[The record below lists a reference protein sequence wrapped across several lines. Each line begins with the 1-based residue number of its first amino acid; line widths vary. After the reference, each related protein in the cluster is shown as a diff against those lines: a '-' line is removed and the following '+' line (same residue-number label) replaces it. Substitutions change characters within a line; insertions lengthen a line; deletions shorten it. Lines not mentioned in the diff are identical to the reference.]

1 MEPCWL
7 EGEGHQEE
15 EEMEEDWLAPVD
27 GGEAQDQHHAQGSG
41 PSTESFSSPGTS
53 VPSEKAANAN
63 VSTFAEGTG
72 IMTRMELNTFKAGM
86 EGLDKEKINKIIME
100 ASKGSRFYENEM
112 RKEKQMAQ
120 RISAM
125 MDRLASITPQQ
136 KKEAQLQVDKMV
148 EDLVE
153 GRDLSRTI
161 VHLDMDAFYAAVEMR
176 DNPALRDK
184 PMAVGGIGMLS
195 TSNYLARKYGVR
207 AAMPG
212 FIGKK
217 LCPELVIVP
226 TNFDKYRTVSRQV
239 RDVLRQ
245 YDPNFAPMSLD
256 EAYMDLTDYLE
267 LRKSLPEEMRT
278 FYAHI
283 EGCVSKR
290 NGTMENQ
297 NKDSIS
303 EETQT
308 DVRAPELSISSTANN
323 DNEDRSLERSKVMQY
338 HDSNASAN
346 SFGTEEMPETCQQS
360 ADDVKEKEE
369 PVSVTEDCESHCETV
384 GCKRVVFGCDAV
396 EVVREIRF
404 RIEQR
409 TRLTAS
415 AGIAA
420 NMMLA
425 KVCSDQNKPNGQF
438 CIPSDRGAIMDFIKV
453 LPVRKVCGI
462 GKVMAQQ
469 LNALGITTC
478 THLYEQRAVLSL
490 LFSPVSSSHLLRVAL
505 GLGATRIERE
515 SERKSMS
522 VEWTFSEL
530 SKPSDLYRKCWEL
543 CEALAKNLQDEGLKG
558 RTVTIKL
565 KTVNFDVKQ
574 RGQTVPRAVSA
585 MNEIYDVAEELLKM
599 EIQQCQPQP
608 LRLRLMGVRL
618 SNFLKG
624 NQQDQKQGS
633 ITSFLKPKQD
643 VHVNSSDL
651 QGQKQVKGTLSGGG
665 TAVPYDPPLPSLAA
679 ANNTDQS
686 EKPKEVDEDHRK
698 LYDLP
703 ECSEENT
710 NRNLEHLS
718 KPNGNT
724 PEQDIVE
731 RGDPL
736 AGGSSTAAAYIC
748 PVCNQ
753 PQQHNLRLFNEH
765 VDMCLVKSSKEDE
778 EEESARSENMFTG
791 NKHAMEEHV
800 QETASAQITDTDV
813 GSVECPVC
821 GQLQSGEL
829 LTFNQH
835 VDMCLSRGAIKDIIK
850 EQGCSNVEVQKPLC
864 STDSTK
870 KTAKRSAIQTG
881 SSAKRR
887 KQEKSSTK
895 TATLDRFF
903 V

>member
-1 MEPCWL
+1 MESCWQDL
-7 EGEGHQEE
+7 EGEGQEE
-15 EEMEEDWLAPVD
+15 EEEETEEDWLAPVD
-27 GGEAQDQHHAQGSG
+27 GREAQEHHHTQGSE

-53 VPSEKAANAN
+53 VTSERASSAGT
-63 VSTFAEGTG
+63 SAEGTA

-136 KKEAQLQVDKMV
+136 QKEAQLQVDKMV

-217 LCPELVIVP
+217 LCPDLIIVP
-226 TNFDKYRTVSRQV
+226 TNFDKYRAVSRQV
-239 RDVLRQ
+239 RDVLGQ

-256 EAYMDLTDYLE
+256 DAYMDLTDYLK
-267 LRKSLPEEMRT
+267 LRESLPEEMRT
-278 FYAHI
+278 FYAHV

-290 NGTMENQ
+290 DSQTENQ
-297 NKDSIS
+297 NKDDMLGKTQAD
-303 EETQT
+303 EKMPETS
-308 DVRAPELSISSTANN
+308 VSCTANN
-323 DNEDRSLERSKVMQY
+323 DEVSPEKSKVTQC
-338 HDSNASAN
+338 HDGNASTQ
-346 SFGTEEMPETCQQS
+346 SCGSEEIQEVYKQSTE
-360 ADDVKEKEE
+360 DVKEMEE
-369 PVSVTEDCESHCETV
+369 PLSVREDCKRHCETV
-384 GCKRVVFGCDAV
+384 GCKKVVFGCDAE

-415 AGIAA
+415 AGIAP

-438 CIPSDRGAIMDFIKV
+438 CIPSDRHAIMDFIRN

-522 VEWTFSEL
+522 VERTFSEL

-543 CEALAKNLQDEGLKG
+543 CEALAKDLQDEGLKG
-558 RTVTIKL
+558 RTITIKL

-574 RGQTVPRAVSA
+574 RGQTVPRAVSS
-585 MNEIYDVAEELLKM
+585 MKEIYDVAEELLKM

-624 NQQDQKQGS
+624 NQQQDQKQGS
-633 ITSFLKPKQD
+633 ITSFLIKPRQD
-643 VHVNSSDL
+643 VHVNNSDL
-651 QGQKQVKGTLSGGG
+651 QGQKQVKGSSGG
-665 TAVPYDPPLPSLAA
+665 TADPPLPSLDP
-679 ANNTDQS
+679 DQ
-686 EKPKEVDEDHRK
+686 EKKPGEADDHK

-703 ECSEENT
+703 DRSEEGTDRSLEQLLPSTGIFSERYAEQDCSEQG
-710 NRNLEHLS
+710 R
-718 KPNGNT
+718 
-724 PEQDIVE
+724 
-731 RGDPL
+731 PL
-736 AGGSSTAAAYIC
+736 AGRSSTEVAYTC
-748 PVCNQ
+748 PVCNK
-753 PQQHNLRLFNEH
+753 PQQQNLRLFNEH
-765 VDMCLVKSSKEDE
+765 VDMCLAGGGSLVEAE
-778 EEESARSENMFTG
+778 EEMSPMSENRVEG
-791 NKHAMEEHV
+791 NKQEMGEHDL
-800 QETASAQITDTDV
+800 ETTSAQMTDTGV

-821 GQLQSGEL
+821 GQLQPGEL

-835 VDMCLSRGAIKDIIK
+835 VDMCLNRGAIKDIIK
-850 EQGCSNVEVQKPLC
+850 EQGCSNIDVQKPSC
-864 STDSTK
+864 STISTNK
-870 KTAKRSAIQTG
+870 AAKRSASHTG

-887 KQEKSSTK
+887 KQEKTATK

>member
-7 EGEGHQEE
+7 EGEGQQEE

-27 GGEAQDQHHAQGSG
+27 GGEAQDQHHAQGSE
-41 PSTESFSSPGTS
+41 PSTVESFSSPGTS

-63 VSTFAEGTG
+63 ISTSAEGTG

-125 MDRLASITPQQ
+125 MDSLASITPQQ

-153 GRDLSRTI
+153 GRDLSHSI

-217 LCPELVIVP
+217 LCPDLVIVP

-303 EETQT
+303 EETQA
-308 DVRAPELSISSTANN
+308 DVRAPEPSSSTANN
-323 DNEDRSLERSKVMQY
+323 DNEDSSLERSKVAQN

-346 SFGTEEMPETCQQS
+346 SFGTEEVPETCQQS

-369 PVSVTEDCESHCETV
+369 PVSVTEDCESHCENV
-384 GCKRVVFGCDAV
+384 GCKRVVFGCDAE

-438 CIPSDRGAIMDFIKV
+438 CIPSDRDAIMDFIKV

-543 CEALAKNLQDEGLKG
+543 CEALAKNLQDEGLK
-558 RTVTIKL
+558 R
-565 KTVNFDVKQ
+565 
-574 RGQTVPRAVSA
+574 
-585 MNEIYDVAEELLKM
+585 
-599 EIQQCQPQP
+599 
-608 LRLRLMGVRL
+608 
-618 SNFLKG
+618 
-624 NQQDQKQGS
+624 
-633 ITSFLKPKQD
+633 KQD

-665 TAVPYDPPLPSLAA
+665 TAASYDPPLPSLAA
-679 ANNTDQS
+679 ANNTDQV
-686 EKPKEVDEDHRK
+686 EKPKEVDEHHRK
-698 LYDLP
+698 LYNLP

-718 KPNGNT
+718 KTNGNT

-731 RGDPL
+731 KDDPL
-736 AGGSSTAAAYIC
+736 AGRSSTAAAYTC

-765 VDMCLVKSSKEDE
+765 VDMCLVRSSKEDE
-778 EEESARSENMFTG
+778 EEESAKSENMFTG

-800 QETASAQITDTDV
+800 QETASAQMTDTDV

-835 VDMCLSRGAIKDIIK
+835 VDMCLSRGTIKDIIK
-850 EQGCSNVEVQKPLC
+850 EQGCSNVEVHKPLC
-864 STDSTK
+864 STNSTK
-870 KTAKRSAIQTG
+870 KTAKRSATQTG

>member
-1 MEPCWL
+1 MESFWL
-7 EGEGHQEE
+7 EGEGQEE
-15 EEMEEDWLAPVD
+15 EEEDMEEDWSAPVD
-27 GGEAQDQHHAQGSG
+27 GREAQDQHHSPALAR
-41 PSTESFSSPGTS
+41 STVSFSSPGPS
-53 VPSEKAANAN
+53 VASDPPSSA
-63 VSTFAEGTG
+63 SSSSAEGTG

-100 ASKGSRFYENEM
+100 ASKGSRFYENEL
-112 RKEKQMAQ
+112 RKEKQMAG

-136 KKEAQLQVDKMV
+136 QQEAQIQMDKMA

-217 LCPELVIVP
+217 LCPDLVIVP
-226 TNFDKYRTVSRQV
+226 TNFDKYRTVSSQV

-245 YDPNFAPMSLD
+245 YDPYFAPMSLD
-256 EAYMDLTDYLE
+256 EAYMDLTEYLE
-267 LRKSLPEEMRT
+267 LRKSSPEEERT
-278 FYAHI
+278 FYAHT
-283 EGCVSKR
+283 EECFTSK
-290 NGTMENQ
+290 ENAAADNQ
-297 NKDSIS
+297 KKEDMLG
-303 EETQT
+303 ETQAS
-308 DVRAPELSISSTANN
+308 VKGPELSVNSTANT
-323 DNEDRSLERSKVMQY
+323 EDGSLEKSKVTPC
-338 HDSNASAN
+338 HDDNVSSPCCR
-346 SFGTEEMPETCQQS
+346 TEEMPETYEQI
-360 ADDVKEKEE
+360 AKDVKEKEKPE
-369 PVSVTEDCESHCETV
+369 GHDCETV
-384 GCKRVVFGCDAV
+384 GCEKVVFGCDAE

-404 RIEQR
+404 RIQQR

-438 CIPSDRGAIMDFIKV
+438 YIPSDCEAIMDFIKD

-490 LFSPVSSSHLLRVAL
+490 LFSPLSSSHLLRVAL

-522 VEWTFSEL
+522 VERTFSEL
-530 SKPSDLYRKCWEL
+530 SKPSELYRKCWEL
-543 CEALAKNLQDEGLKG
+543 CEALAKDLQDEGLKG

-565 KTVNFDVKQ
+565 KTVNFEVKQ
-574 RGQTVPRAVSA
+574 RGQTVPRAVSS

-643 VHVNSSDL
+643 VHVSSDL
-651 QGQKQVKGTLSGGG
+651 QGQKQVTGILSGGG
-665 TAVPYDPPLPSLAA
+665 TAVPYVPPLPSLAA
-679 ANNTDQS
+679 AINTDQKQAKELPQKPHDLTQSSEQNTGRSLERLFPATEIFSDTEGQDCS
-686 EKPKEVDEDHRK
+686 EKEDH
-698 LYDLP
+698 
-703 ECSEENT
+703 
-710 NRNLEHLS
+710 
-718 KPNGNT
+718 
-724 PEQDIVE
+724 
-731 RGDPL
+731 L
-736 AGGSSTAAAYIC
+736 AGRSRTAVAYTC
-748 PVCNQ
+748 PVCNE
-753 PQQHNLRLFNEH
+753 PQQDNLRLFNEH
-765 VDMCLVKSSKEDE
+765 VDMCLIRKGSGNESKEG
-778 EEESARSENMFTG
+778 ESARSENMVAG
-791 NKHAMEEHV
+791 NKEEMEE
-800 QETASAQITDTDV
+800 QDLGTTSAKLTDTGV

-829 LTFNQH
+829 LSFNQH
-835 VDMCLSRGAIKDIIK
+835 VDMCLSRGTIKDIIK
-850 EQGCSNVEVQKPLC
+850 EQGCSKTEDQKPPC
-864 STDSTK
+864 STISTNK
-870 KTAKRSAIQTG
+870 AAKRSATQTG

-887 KQEKSSTK
+887 KQEKPPTK
-895 TATLDRFF
+895 TTTLDRFF
-903 V
+903 L

>member
-1 MEPCWL
+1 
-7 EGEGHQEE
+7 
-15 EEMEEDWLAPVD
+15 
-27 GGEAQDQHHAQGSG
+27 
-41 PSTESFSSPGTS
+41 
-53 VPSEKAANAN
+53 
-63 VSTFAEGTG
+63 
-72 IMTRMELNTFKAGM
+72 MTRMELNTFKAGM

-136 KKEAQLQVDKMV
+136 QKEAQLQVDKMV

-184 PMAVGGIGMLS
+184 PMAVGGIDMLS

-217 LCPELVIVP
+217 LCPDLVIVP
-226 TNFDKYRTVSRQV
+226 TNFDKYCAVSRQV
-239 RDVLRQ
+239 RDVLGQ

-256 EAYMDLTDYLE
+256 EAYMDLTDYLK
-267 LRKSLPEEMRT
+267 LRESLPEEMRT
-278 FYAHI
+278 FYAHV
-283 EGCVSKR
+283 EGCVSK
-290 NGTMENQ
+290 
-297 NKDSIS
+297 KDSS
-303 EETQT
+303 TENHDEDGMLGETQT
-308 DVRAPELSISSTANN
+308 NVKMS
-323 DNEDRSLERSKVMQY
+323 
-338 HDSNASAN
+338 
-346 SFGTEEMPETCQQS
+346 ETS
-360 ADDVKEKEE
+360 
-369 PVSVTEDCESHCETV
+369 
-384 GCKRVVFGCDAV
+384 VVFGCDAE

-415 AGIAA
+415 AGIAP

-438 CIPSDRGAIMDFIKV
+438 CIPSDRQAIMDFIRN

-469 LNALGITTC
+469 LNALGISTC

-522 VEWTFSEL
+522 VERTFSEL
-530 SKPSDLYRKCWEL
+530 SKPADLYRKCWEL
-543 CEALAKNLQDEGLKG
+543 CEALAKDLQDEGLKG
-558 RTVTIKL
+558 RTITIKL

-574 RGQTVPRAVSA
+574 RGQTVPRAVSS
-585 MNEIYDVAEELLKM
+585 MKEIYDVAEELLKM

-608 LRLRLMGVRL
+608 LRLRLMG
-618 SNFLKG
+618 
-624 NQQDQKQGS
+624 
-633 ITSFLKPKQD
+633 
-643 VHVNSSDL
+643 
-651 QGQKQVKGTLSGGG
+651 
-665 TAVPYDPPLPSLAA
+665 
-679 ANNTDQS
+679 
-686 EKPKEVDEDHRK
+686 
-698 LYDLP
+698 
-703 ECSEENT
+703 
-710 NRNLEHLS
+710 
-718 KPNGNT
+718 
-724 PEQDIVE
+724 
-731 RGDPL
+731 
-736 AGGSSTAAAYIC
+736 
-748 PVCNQ
+748 
-753 PQQHNLRLFNEH
+753 
-765 VDMCLVKSSKEDE
+765 
-778 EEESARSENMFTG
+778 
-791 NKHAMEEHV
+791 
-800 QETASAQITDTDV
+800 
-813 GSVECPVC
+813 
-821 GQLQSGEL
+821 
-829 LTFNQH
+829 
-835 VDMCLSRGAIKDIIK
+835 
-850 EQGCSNVEVQKPLC
+850 
-864 STDSTK
+864 
-870 KTAKRSAIQTG
+870 

-887 KQEKSSTK
+887 KQEKTATK